1 MVEKFRHESA
11 KLVNV
16 GANPALSFLNLKWKI
31 VYMSSAS
38 TEWLKKAAFTDELIN
53 RLLLIPFS
61 EVDEETKIVID
72 YLQARVK
79 EIKDKHG

>member
-1 MVEKFRHESA
+1 VVEKFRHESA

-16 GANPALSFLNLKWKI
+16 GANPTLSFLNLKWKI
-31 VYMSSAS
+31 VHMSSAS

-53 RLLLIPFS
+53 RLLLIPLS

>member
-1 MVEKFRHESA
+1 M
-11 KLVNV
+11 
-16 GANPALSFLNLKWKI
+16 G
-31 VYMSSAS
+31 SAS

-53 RLLLIPFS
+53 RLLLIPLS